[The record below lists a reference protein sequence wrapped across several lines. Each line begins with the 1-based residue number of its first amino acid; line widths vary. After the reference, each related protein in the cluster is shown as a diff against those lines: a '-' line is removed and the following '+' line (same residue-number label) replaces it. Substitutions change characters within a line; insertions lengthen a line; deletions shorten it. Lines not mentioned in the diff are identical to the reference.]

1 MGVITMDEKVKV
13 CPICGRPI
21 LWKDWVYD
29 IVTKVLVHEKC
40 AIFLEHDGSDN
51 DV

>member
-1 MGVITMDEKVKV
+1 MDEEVKV

-21 LWKDWVYD
+21 LGKDLVYD
-29 IVTKVLVHEKC
+29 LTTKVLVHETC
-40 AIFLEHDGSDN
+40 ANFLEHERSEN